1 MQRHNKSDS
10 HELDSLNN
18 TIVNQTI
25 CRCLKWVTIAA
36 RHPYPKK
43 DPHAARLTY
52 YKQFEKE
59 IDDTGI
65 VWPIT
70 LKQIPKFESL
80 NRYANLI

>member
-1 MQRHNKSDS
+1 M
-10 HELDSLNN
+10 
-18 TIVNQTI
+18 
-25 CRCLKWVTIAA
+25 TIAA

-43 DPHAARLTY
+43 DPHAARITY

-80 NRYANLI
+80 NRYANLILAKEKNLIDLIVETLQKGNLNLF